1 MLIINTT
8 YLINYVSTKVLLTG
22 PMILPAINTYK
33 QLLTYIISIDYL
45 VELHYYFIQLN
56 EITTLYFN

>member
-33 QLLTYIISIDYL
+33 QLLTYIISIEYL